1 MNVGVA
7 VVVELGEPTWRIV
20 FGISTRQHEKR
31 SSERERSTH
40 PSSVAEYDRGVRGT
54 CGWVMLS
61 SIAVLACN
69 PCKNLE
75 DKMCADL
82 GAEDCAI
89 WRAPPLDRLGV
100 GRGHMNAQMCSNAM
114 DEPTYG
120 QLLDAARKAVAAQKK
135 VKAP

>member
-1 MNVGVA
+1 MIAA
-7 VVVELGEPTWRIV
+7 VRI
-20 FGISTRQHEKR
+20 
-31 SSERERSTH
+31 
-40 PSSVAEYDRGVRGT
+40 P
-54 CGWVMLS
+54 WMLT
-61 SIAVLACN
+61 SIALAACN
-69 PCKNLE
+69 PCKKLE

-100 GRGHMNAQMCSNAM
+100 GRGNMNAQMCSNAM

-135 VKAP
+135 SKAP